1 METITVGA
9 LKTLLDA
16 GTQVL
21 LLDVRE
27 KWEYDICR
35 IKGSVN
41 IPMSEILGKFD
52 KLDKN
57 QDTVVICHHGM
68 RSLQVANYLENAG
81 FKNVKNL
88 EGGLAAWAVAIEPG
102 MPRY

>member
-1 METITVGA
+1 METITAGE
-9 LKTLLDA
+9 LKALLDA
-16 GTQVL
+16 GSQAL

-35 IKGSVN
+35 ISSSVN
-41 IPMSEILGKFD
+41 IPMSEIMNKFD
-52 KLDKN
+52 KLDKD
-57 QDTVVICHHGM
+57 QDIVVICHHGM

-81 FKNVKNL
+81 FKNLKNL
-88 EGGLAAWAVAIEPG
+88 EGGLAAWSETIEPG